1 MQNLTNSKRSVPRL
15 WVALIPILFLI
26 IALSTNIY
34 IFGSDAGSGST
45 QIILMIASIFCFA
58 VAFLETGTSWDKTEK
73 YMVKH
78 IGDSTPAII
87 ILFLIGALSGTW
99 MLSGVVPSMIYYGL
113 QIINPTTFL
122 LTACVISSIVSLS
135 AGSSWATVAT
145 IGVAM
150 MGVGKALG
158 YSEGWI
164 AGAVISGAYFGD
176 KISPLSE
183 TTNLAANCTQTPLFK
198 HIKNMMITTVPSYVI
213 TLILFIVAGL
223 VIKTDGNVELTTF
236 TNSLAGTY
244 NISPWLLLIPAFTFI
259 LILKKV
265 PTALIMII
273 SSLVAAVVAA
283 FYQTS
288 LTESIT
294 GITDNPLSAG
304 LTAAFQSMYGSIS
317 VETGN
322 PSLNDLVA
330 TNGMAGMLNTTWL
343 IIASMMFGGAMEA
356 GGMLQTITGHM
367 VKFMKNTFS
376 TVGCTTFSCL
386 FLNTTASDQYI
397 AILLPGKMFSY
408 FYKKNGYDSS
418 LLSRTLE
425 DSATVTSVLIPWNTC
440 GMAQSTVLSVPTL
453 TYLPYCFFN
462 LLSPVMTLLVAAIGY
477 KIKTMVT
484 SDDFE
489 EETDIDV
496 EPQVHEII

>member
-1 MQNLTNSKRSVPRL
+1 MEGTIQNNTRQPRL
-15 WVALIPILFLI
+15 WVALLPIFFLI
-26 IALSTNIY
+26 IALSANVY

-45 QIILMIASIFCFA
+45 QLILMVASIFCFA
-58 VAFLETGTSWDKTEK
+58 VSFLETRTSWATTEK
-73 YMVKH
+73 TMVKH

-113 QIINPTTFL
+113 QIINPVTFL
-122 LTACVISSIVSLS
+122 LTACIISSIVSLS

-183 TTNLAANCTQTPLFK
+183 TTNLAANCTSTPLFS
-198 HIKNMMITTVPSYVI
+198 HIRNMLITTVPSYII
-213 TLILFIVAGL
+213 TLIIFVIAGFALQTEGSVAL
-223 VIKTDGNVELTTF
+223 DTF
-236 TNSLAGTY
+236 SDALSSTY
-244 NISPWLLLIPAFTFI
+244 KISPWLLLIPAFTFF
-259 LILKKV
+259 LIIKEV
-265 PTALIMII
+265 PTALIMIT
-273 SSLVAAVVAA
+273 SSIIAAIVAAII
-283 FYQTS
+283 QTP
-288 LTESIT
+288 LTQSIS
-294 GITDNPLSAG
+294 GITDNNLAAG
-304 LTAAFQSMYGSIS
+304 AMASFQSMYGSIA

-322 PSLNDLVA
+322 ASLNELVA
-330 TNGMAGMLNTTWL
+330 TRGMSGMLYTVWL
-343 IIASMMFGGAMEA
+343 IVASMMFGGAMEA
-356 GGMLQTITGHM
+356 GGMLQTITRHLI
-367 VKFMKNTFS
+367 KLMKNTFS
-376 TVGCTTFSCL
+376 TVGCTTFACL

-397 AILLPGKMFSY
+397 AILLPGKMFSQ

-425 DSATVTSVLIPWNTC
+425 DTATVTSVLIPWNTC

-462 LLSPVMTLLVAAIGY
+462 LLSPLMTLFIAAIGY
-477 KIKTMVT
+477 KITKKSIVK
-484 SDDFE
+484 DPVADEQE
-489 EETDIDV
+489 E
-496 EPQVHEII
+496 QLASA

>member
-1 MQNLTNSKRSVPRL
+1 MEDTILNNTRQPRL
-15 WVALIPILFLI
+15 WVALLPIFFLI

-45 QIILMIASIFCFA
+45 QLILMIASIFCFA
-58 VAFLETGTSWDKTEK
+58 VSFLETRTSWADTERV
-73 YMVKH
+73 MVRH

-113 QIINPTTFL
+113 QIINPVTFL

-183 TTNLAANCTQTPLFK
+183 TTNLAANCTNTPLFT
-198 HIKNMMITTVPSYVI
+198 HIRNMLITTVPSYVI
-213 TLILFIVAGL
+213 TLLIFTIAGFMLNTEGSVAL
-223 VIKTDGNVELTTF
+223 DTF
-236 TNSLAGTY
+236 SNSLASTY
-244 NISPWLLLIPAFTFI
+244 KISAWLLLIPAFTFL
-259 LILKKV
+259 LIIKKV
-265 PTALIMII
+265 PTALIMIC
-273 SSLVAAVVAA
+273 SSIIAAIVAAL
-283 FYQTS
+283 YQTP
-288 LTESIT
+288 LTQSIT
-294 GITDNPLSAG
+294 GILDNDLAAG
-304 LTAAFQSMYGSIS
+304 AMASFRAMYGSVS

-322 PSLNDLVA
+322 EALNELVA
-330 TNGMAGMLNTTWL
+330 TNGMGGMLNTVWL
-343 IIASMMFGGAMEA
+343 IVASMMFGGAMEA
-356 GGMLQTITGHM
+356 GGMLQTITQHM
-367 VKFMKNTFS
+367 IRFMKSTFS
-376 TVGCTTFSCL
+376 TVGCTTFACL

-408 FYKKNGYDSS
+408 FYKKNGYDSA

-425 DSATVTSVLIPWNTC
+425 DTATVTSVLIPWNTC
-440 GMAQSTVLSVPTL
+440 GMAQSTVLSVSTL

-462 LLSPVMTLLVAAIGY
+462 LLSPVMTLFIAAIGY
-477 KIKTMVT
+477 KIRKTNVT
-484 SDDFE
+484 DIPVQE
-489 EETDIDV
+489 EE
-496 EPQVHEII
+496 EEQLASA

>member
-1 MQNLTNSKRSVPRL
+1 MEGTILNNTKQPRL
-15 WVALIPILFLI
+15 WVALLPIVFLI
-26 IALSTNIY
+26 IALSTNVY

-45 QIILMIASIFCFA
+45 QLILMIASIFCFT
-58 VAFLETGTSWDKTEK
+58 VSFLETKTSWAATEK
-73 YMVKH
+73 VMVKH

-113 QIINPTTFL
+113 QIINPVTFL

-183 TTNLAANCTQTPLFK
+183 TTNLAANCTNTPLFT
-198 HIKNMMITTVPSYVI
+198 HIRNMLITTVPSYII
-213 TLILFIVAGL
+213 TLLIFIGAGFML
-223 VIKTDGNVELTTF
+223 KTDGNVALDTF
-236 TNSLAGTY
+236 SDALSSTY
-244 NISPWLLLIPAFTFI
+244 KISPWLLLIPAFTFV
-259 LILKKV
+259 LIIKKV
-265 PTALIMII
+265 PTALIMI
-273 SSLVAAVVAA
+273 SSSIIAAIVAAV
-283 FYQTS
+283 FQTP
-288 LTESIT
+288 LTQSVT
-294 GITDNPLSAG
+294 GIYDNNLAAG
-304 LTAAFQSMYGSIS
+304 AMASFQSMYGSIA

-322 PSLNDLVA
+322 EALNELVA
-330 TNGMAGMLNTTWL
+330 TSGMGGMLNTVWL

-356 GGMLQTITGHM
+356 GGMLQTITHHM
-367 VKFMKNTFS
+367 IRWMRNTFS
-376 TVGCTTFSCL
+376 TVGCTTFACL

-425 DSATVTSVLIPWNTC
+425 DTATVTSVLIPWNTC
-440 GMAQSTVLSVPTL
+440 GMAQSTVLSVSTL

-462 LLSPVMTLLVAAIGY
+462 LLSPVMTLFIAAIGY
-477 KIKTMVT
+477 KIKKNNVAEESVET
-484 SDDFE
+484 E
-489 EETDIDV
+489 EE
-496 EPQVHEII
+496 QLASA